1 MDLSSLS
8 PQMLPSD
15 LASSMPPFFF
25 IIRASG
31 IGGFSLKKGY
41 PFKIC
46 HPNQLGQLGLG
57 GISDPFHR
65 FYVFNLGHIMTAK
78 KISRWAAFTLLG
90 ATREEIILFGCR
102 RSDHRLDFWRHG
114 SSDGA
119 EGQAWSVYFIPSRLS
134 SLEVTLS
141 LGWLC
146 ILPAWRKVPHS
157 FLPLGD
163 SLFDLIGLSR
173 PFVSSRFQQLILRF
187 FLNWPFMRERY
198 WSSFIYM

>member
-25 IIRASG
+25 IIRFRFRFRIRA

-78 KISRWAAFTLLG
+78 KISR
-90 ATREEIILFGCR
+90 
-102 RSDHRLDFWRHG
+102 
-114 SSDGA
+114 
-119 EGQAWSVYFIPSRLS
+119 
-134 SLEVTLS
+134 
-141 LGWLC
+141 
-146 ILPAWRKVPHS
+146 
-157 FLPLGD
+157 
-163 SLFDLIGLSR
+163 
-173 PFVSSRFQQLILRF
+173 
-187 FLNWPFMRERY
+187 
-198 WSSFIYM
+198 